1 MATLTLLP
9 NETWF
14 KPSVSTVTKSSIT
27 TINIVDTYTPTDTVT
42 DSWDASE
49 DTDGSVMVYVEGGT
63 LTIAGNGSGM
73 IYANADSSK
82 AFNSF
87 GTLTVING
95 TNLLNVS
102 RVINMERMFFR
113 CYALTAIDTS
123 NWNTGN
129 VTSMTAMFSSCTSLS
144 SIDVSKWDTSNVT
157 YMQAIFNNCTSLSS
171 IDVSSWNTSKV
182 TDMQYLFHKCP
193 LISINTTEWKTGEV
207 TNMEFMFN
215 ECTSLSSIDVSKWDT
230 SKVTNMKY
238 MFNNCTSLT
247 SIDVTSWD
255 TSKVTDMGVVFNE
268 CSSLTSLD
276 VSNWITSNVTNMSF
290 LFNQC
295 SALVSID
302 VSNWDTSKVTNMKC
316 LFQGCS
322 SLTSLN
328 ISEWDTS
335 NVTNMSWLFY
345 GCSSLTSLDVSE
357 WNTGNVT
364 NMRHLFARNTNL
376 SEFDVSNWNMEK
388 VTSIDGF
395 FHGTKKKVYNISKW
409 NTSNCLTFA
418 QLFESCSNA
427 EQIIGLDK
435 INTSNGKRFTEMFK
449 GCLKLT
455 SLDLSNFDMRSI
467 DDSWSDP
474 DTQESGV
481 NATIDMLKDLT
492 SLKVLKLG
500 QYCNLRDNSGLS
512 DPSPDNYWYA
522 ESTGIRYKSANIL
535 QGVAETYLADSPEV
549 LIKSSSLYK
558 IADAI
563 REATGSSDTI
573 KVSEMGNLIQ
583 GNIVT
588 TLNEISAGIT
598 NFEFTSTPE
607 SLDPQFFAKCT
618 NLKNIYCTWEENAI
632 EGAPWGAPETATIWY
647 EGGQPDFE
655 S

>member
-9 NETWF
+9 NATWF

-27 TINIVDTYTPTDTVT
+27 TINIVDSYSPTENLT

-82 AFNSF
+82 VFDSF
-87 GTLTVING
+87 SAVTVIDGANVLNTSNATTLLALFQG
-95 TNLLNVS
+95 CKALTSVDVSTWDVSNVEDMKGVFNKCNSLQSIDVSNWNISSATSIRSMFSSCSSLTSVDVSKWVTNNVTE
-102 RVINMERMFFR
+102 MKKMFFR
-113 CYALTAIDTS
+113 CSALTSLDVS
-123 NWNTGN
+123 NWNTSS
-129 VTSMTAMFSSCTSLS
+129 VTDMSYLFSQCSALV
-144 SIDVSKWDTSNVT
+144 SIGDVSN
-157 YMQAIFNNCTSLSS
+157 
-171 IDVSSWNTSKV
+171 WNTS
-182 TDMQYLFHKCP
+182 
-193 LISINTTEWKTGEV
+193 SV
-207 TNMEFMFN
+207 TNMEFMFDR
-215 ECTSLSSIDVSKWDT
+215 CSSLTSSPNLSNWNTDN
-230 SKVTNMKY
+230 VTNMKCL
-238 MFNNCTSLT
+238 FQS
-247 SIDVTSWD
+247 
-255 TSKVTDMGVVFNE
+255 

-276 VSNWITSNVTNMSF
+276 VSNWNT
-290 LFNQC
+290 
-295 SALVSID
+295 D
-302 VSNWDTSKVTNMKC
+302 
-316 LFQGCS
+316 
-322 SLTSLN
+322 
-328 ISEWDTS
+328 

-345 GCSSLTSLDVSE
+345 GCSSLTSLDVTN
-357 WNTGNVT
+357 WNTGKVT
-364 NMRHLFARNTNL
+364 TMRHLFAHSDKL
-376 SEFDVSNWNMEK
+376 SDFDVSNWNMEK

-395 FHGTKKKVYNISKW
+395 FHSTKKKVYDISKW

-427 EQIIGLDK
+427 EQIIGLDQ
-435 INTSNGKRFTEMFK
+435 IDTSKGKRFTEMFN
-449 GCLKLT
+449 GCSKLA

-467 DDSWSDP
+467 DDTWSDP

-481 NATIDMLKDLT
+481 NATVNMLNGLT

-500 QYCNLRDNSGLS
+500 PYCNLRDNSALS

-522 ESTGIRYKSANIL
+522 ESTGIRYKSANIP

-573 KVSEMGNLIQ
+573 KVSEMGNFIQ

-607 SLDPQFFAKCT
+607 SIDPQFFAKCT

>member
-9 NETWF
+9 NATWF

-27 TINIVDTYTPTDTVT
+27 TINIVDAYSLSSSETVT

-49 DTDGSVMVYVEGGT
+49 DTDGSIMVYVQDGT
-63 LTIAGNGSGM
+63 LIIAGNGSGK

-82 AFNSF
+82 VFDGFSAV
-87 GTLTVING
+87 TIING
-95 TNLLNVS
+95 ANLLNMSNATTLLALFQGCKALTSVDVS
-102 RVINMERMFFR
+102 TWDVSNVGDMKGVFNKCNSLQSIDVSNWNISSATSIRGMFQSCSSLTSVDVSKWVTDNVTEMKNMFFQ
-113 CYALTAIDTS
+113 CSALTSLDVS
-123 NWNTGN
+123 NWNT
-129 VTSMTAMFSSCTSLS
+129 SS
-144 SIDVSKWDTSNVT
+144 
-157 YMQAIFNNCTSLSS
+157 
-171 IDVSSWNTSKV
+171 
-182 TDMQYLFHKCP
+182 
-193 LISINTTEWKTGEV
+193 V
-207 TNMEFMFN
+207 TNMELMFN
-215 ECTSLSSIDVSKWDT
+215 R
-230 SKVTNMKY
+230 
-238 MFNNCTSLT
+238 
-247 SIDVTSWD
+247 
-255 TSKVTDMGVVFNE
+255 

-276 VSNWITSNVTNMSF
+276 VSNWNTSNVTNMR
-290 LFNQC
+290 
-295 SALVSID
+295 
-302 VSNWDTSKVTNMKC
+302 C
-316 LFQGCS
+316 LFQSCS
-322 SLTSLN
+322 SLTSLDVSN
-328 ISEWDTS
+328 WNTS

-345 GCSSLTSLDVSE
+345 GCSSLTSLDVSN
-357 WNTGNVT
+357 WNTGKVT
-364 NMRHLFARNTNL
+364 TMGHIFTNCDKL
-376 SEFDVSNWNMEK
+376 SDFDVSNWNMK
-388 VTSIDGF
+388 NVISVDGF
-395 FHGTKKKVYNISKW
+395 FHSTKKKVYNISKW
-409 NTSNCLTFA
+409 NTSNCHNFS
-418 QLFESCSNA
+418 QLFENCSNT
-427 EQIIGLDK
+427 EEIIGLDQ
-435 INTSNGKRFTEMFK
+435 IDTSNGKRFAEMFN
-449 GCLKLT
+449 GCSKLV

-474 DTQESGV
+474 DMQDSGV

-563 REATGSSDTI
+563 REATGGSNTI
-573 KVSEMGNLIQ
+573 KVSEMGNFIQ

-598 NFEFTSTPE
+598 DFEFTSTPE
-607 SLDPQFFAKCT
+607 SIDPQFFAKCT

-632 EGAPWGAPETATIWY
+632 EGAPWGAPDTATIWY

>member
-14 KPSVSTVTKSSIT
+14 KPSVSTVTKSTIT
-27 TINIVDTYTPTDTVT
+27 TINIVDSYSPTENLT

-95 TNLLNVS
+95 TNLLDVS

-113 CYALTAIDTS
+113 CYALAAIDTS

-129 VTSMTAMFSSCTSLS
+129 VTSMTAMFSSC
-144 SIDVSKWDTSNVT
+144 N
-157 YMQAIFNNCTSLSS
+157 
-171 IDVSSWNTSKV
+171 
-182 TDMQYLFHKCP
+182 
-193 LISINTTEWKTGEV
+193 
-207 TNMEFMFN
+207 
-215 ECTSLSSIDVSKWDT
+215 SLSSIDVSKWDT

-238 MFNNCTSLT
+238 MFNECTSLS
-247 SIDVTSWD
+247 SIDV
-255 TSKVTDMGVVFNE
+255 SKWN
-268 CSSLTSLD
+268 
-276 VSNWITSNVTNMSF
+276 TSNVTYMQAI
-290 LFNQC
+290 FNSC
-295 SALVSID
+295 NSLSSID
-302 VSNWDTSKVTNMKC
+302 VSSLNTSKVTNIEFMFSSCNSLSSIDVSKWNTSEVTSMKAI
-316 LFQGCS
+316 FQNC
-322 SLTSLN
+322 TSLSSIDVSSWN
-328 ISEWDTS
+328 TD

-345 GCSSLTSLDVSE
+345 GCSSLTSLDVTN
-357 WNTGNVT
+357 WNTGKVT
-364 NMRHLFARNTNL
+364 TMRHLFAHSDKL
-376 SEFDVSNWNMEK
+376 SDFDVSNWNMEN
-388 VTSIDGF
+388 VISVDGF
-395 FHGTKKKVYNISKW
+395 FHSTKKKVYDISKW
-409 NTSNCLTFA
+409 NTSNCHNFE
-418 QLFESCSNA
+418 QLFEYCSNA
-427 EQIIGLDK
+427 EQIIGLDQ
-435 INTSNGKRFTEMFK
+435 IDTSNGKRFGQMFN
-449 GCLKLT
+449 GCSKLL

-467 DDSWSDP
+467 DDTWSDP
-474 DTQESGV
+474 DIQDSGE
-481 NATIDMLKDLT
+481 NATVNMLNGLT

-500 QYCNLRDNSGLS
+500 QYCNLRDNSALS

-522 ESTGIRYKSANIL
+522 ESTGIRYKSANIP

-563 REATGSSDTI
+563 REATGGSNTI
-573 KVSEMGNLIQ
+573 KVSEMGNFIQ

-598 NFEFTSTPE
+598 DFEFTSTPE

-632 EGAPWGAPETATIWY
+632 EGAPWGAPDTATIWY

>member
-9 NETWF
+9 NATWF
-14 KPSVSTVTKSSIT
+14 KPSVSTVTKSTIT
-27 TINIVDTYTPTDTVT
+27 TINIVDAYSLSSSETVT

-49 DTDGSVMVYVEGGT
+49 DTDGSVMVYVQGGI
-63 LTIAGNGSGM
+63 LIIAGNGSGK

-82 AFNSF
+82 VFDGFSAV
-87 GTLTVING
+87 TVING
-95 TNLLNVS
+95 ANLLNVS
-102 RVINMERMFFR
+102 NATTILALFQNCIALTSVDVSTWDVSNVEDMKGVFNKCNSLQSIDVSNWNTSSATNMRSMFSSCSSLTSVDVSKWVTDNVTEMTKMFFR
-113 CYALTAIDTS
+113 CSA
-123 NWNTGN
+123 
-129 VTSMTAMFSSCTSLS
+129 
-144 SIDVSKWDTSNVT
+144 
-157 YMQAIFNNCTSLSS
+157 
-171 IDVSSWNTSKV
+171 
-182 TDMQYLFHKCP
+182 
-193 LISINTTEWKTGEV
+193 
-207 TNMEFMFN
+207 
-215 ECTSLSSIDVSKWDT
+215 
-230 SKVTNMKY
+230 
-238 MFNNCTSLT
+238 
-247 SIDVTSWD
+247 
-255 TSKVTDMGVVFNE
+255 
-268 CSSLTSLD
+268 LTSLD
-276 VSNWITSNVTNMSF
+276 VSNWNTSSVTNMSY
-290 LFNQC
+290 LFSQC
-295 SALVSID
+295 DALVSIGD
-302 VSNWDTSKVTNMKC
+302 ASNWNTSSVTNMEFMFDRCPSLTSSPNLSNWNTSNVTNMKC

-418 QLFESCSNA
+418 QLFEFCSNA

-500 QYCNLRDNSGLS
+500 QYCNLRDNSALS

-522 ESTGIRYKSANIL
+522 ESTGIRYKSANIP

-563 REATGSSDTI
+563 REATGTSDTI

-607 SLDPQFFAKCT
+607 SIDPQFFAKCT